1 MARRRNQ
8 AARPADGGGDK
19 RRPAP
24 KGRPTP
30 GKKQRA
36 EAARR
41 RARRRRIQV
50 WAWWGL
56 LIAVIV
62 GALVYFAVTGVGQPD
77 PAPVGLI
84 GSG

>member
-1 MARRRNQ
+1 M
-8 AARPADGGGDK
+8 
-19 RRPAP
+19 
-24 KGRPTP
+24 
-30 GKKQRA
+30 
-36 EAARR
+36 
-41 RARRRRIQV
+41 